1 MTKKE
6 MKILEIFKGNLFSK
20 YTIREMMKALN
31 TRSYNWTYTA
41 IIKLKK
47 ENILKLER
55 KGKSEICSI
64 NLDEQ
69 KTIAYLAFLEAV
81 RPKNI
86 PHEKK
91 IIGFMPSDFHILI
104 VAGSYANNTQ
114 TKESDL
120 DLVAIIDKREERM
133 QVLNKLQREGELMLP
148 PLHPFVFT
156 NKEFLE
162 MLAEKEENYGKEI
175 FRKHI
180 VITGAEFYFKLVKE
194 AIDHGFKG

>member
-69 KTIAYLAFLEAV
+69 KTIAYLAFLEAYLLEHFN
-81 RPKNI
+81 R
-86 PHEKK
+86 
-91 IIGFMPSDFHILI
+91 
-104 VAGSYANNTQ
+104 VA
-114 TKESDL
+114 K
-120 DLVAIIDKREERM
+120 
-133 QVLNKLQREGELMLP
+133 
-148 PLHPFVFT
+148 
-156 NKEFLE
+156 
-162 MLAEKEENYGKEI
+162 
-175 FRKHI
+175 
-180 VITGAEFYFKLVKE
+180 
-194 AIDHGFKG
+194 